1 MKIEKSDGFKRQQ
14 FRKNFTQEYL
24 QEIKKILDLMEENL
38 LMEIDK
44 LATIFKKARENR
56 NTIFIMGNGGSAS
69 TASHFVGDL
78 SKGTIVQGVG
88 RFKAIALT
96 DNVPNVLAWANDSSF
111 GDIFVEQLKNL
122 MEPGDIVIGISG
134 SGNSMNVIKA
144 IDYANKNSGITIGLS
159 GYDGGK
165 LIKYAKENIHVPSFY
180 IQRVEDIHIII
191 EHLLTSLIREEEL
204 LRIQDIKEG

>member
-1 MKIEKSDGFKRQQ
+1 MDE
-14 FRKNFTQEYL
+14 FRARFSKDYL
-24 QEIKKILDLMEENL
+24 RELKQILDLMEKNL
-38 LMEIDK
+38 INELDK
-44 LATIFKKARENR
+44 LATIFIKARDDKR
-56 NTIFIMGNGGSAS
+56 TIFIMGNGGSAS

-78 SKGTIVQGVG
+78 SKGTIVEGRS

-96 DNVPNVLAWANDSSF
+96 DNIPNMLAWANDSSYE
-111 GDIFVEQLKNL
+111 DIFVEQLKNL

-144 IDYANKNSGITIGLS
+144 IDYANKNGGITVGFS

-165 LIKYAKENIHVPSFY
+165 LKKYAKENIHVPSSSM
-180 IQRVEDIHIII
+180 QRVEDMHLII

-204 LRIQDIKEG
+204 LRVQDIKEG

>member
-1 MKIEKSDGFKRQQ
+1 MDE
-14 FRKNFTQEYL
+14 FRVRFSKDYL
-24 QEIKKILDLMEENL
+24 REIKQILDLMEENL
-38 LMEIDK
+38 INELDK
-44 LATIFKKARENR
+44 LATIFINARDNK

-69 TASHFVGDL
+69 TASHFAGDL
-78 SKGTIVQGVG
+78 SKGTIVEGQS

-96 DNVPNVLAWANDSSF
+96 DNIPNILAWANDSSYE
-111 GDIFVEQLKNL
+111 DIFVEQLKNL

-144 IDYANKNSGITIGLS
+144 IDYANKKGGITIGLS

-180 IQRVEDIHIII
+180 IQRVEDVHLII